1 MRGADIGDVIVIE
14 KNQVCGIVTDRDI
27 VVRTVAESQDP
38 ATILADICSH
48 RLLTAT
54 PTDSVDAAV
63 WLMRTHGIRR
73 FPVVEGGQAVGKING
88 APKCRTGG

>member
-1 MRGADIGDVIVIE
+1 MRGTDIGDVIVIE

-38 ATILADICSH
+38 ATTLADICNH

-63 WLMRTHGIRR
+63 WLMAYPCYSPVTRGRR
-73 FPVVEGGQAVGKING
+73 RAGGGQN
-88 APKCRTGG
+88 